1 MKICI
6 QDLRDYTEGLLR
18 YKWVDLKDVY
28 DSEDLNEIVFNYL
41 NERTEETGE
50 LHEEWFIADY
60 ENFPNLGEYPGP
72 EAIMETAKVVE
83 NYDWRVV
90 KAFIEYEGVEYLE
103 NFEEKYRG
111 IFESE
116 KDFAYEDIQNHYDLE
131 KMMGNLAIYF
141 DYEAYGH
148 DLFIND
154 FYSVKIAPCEI
165 AVFSRY

>member
-1 MKICI
+1 MQICI

-18 YKWVDLKDVY
+18 YKWVDMKEVT
-28 DSEDLNEIVFNYL
+28 DLDELQEIVFNYL
-41 NERTEETGE
+41 DERTKKTGE

-60 ENFPNLGEYPGP
+60 EDFPNLGEYPGL
-72 EAIMETAKVVE
+72 EAVIEVAEVVK
-83 NYDWRVV
+83 NYDCRTV

-116 KDFAYEDIQNHYDLE
+116 KDFAYEDIQSHYDLE
-131 KMMGNLAIYF
+131 KMMGNLSIYF
-141 DYEAYGH
+141 DYESYAH

-165 AVFSRY
+165 VVFSRY